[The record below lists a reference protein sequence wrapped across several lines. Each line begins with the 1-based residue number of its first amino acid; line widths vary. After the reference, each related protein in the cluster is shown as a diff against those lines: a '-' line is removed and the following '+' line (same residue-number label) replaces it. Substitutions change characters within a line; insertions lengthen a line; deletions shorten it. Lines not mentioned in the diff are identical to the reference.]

1 VTVKT
6 NYTCAVQSYGYVP
19 LFTEYVLAPTN
30 RSAGDFAPYIWLARH
45 DKPPLLDSVTLT
57 VRRDRHGCGGRG

>member
-45 DKPPLLDSVTLT
+45 DKPPLLDSITLT
-57 VRRDRHGCGGRG
+57 VRPARVRGRQC